1 MPMKDKDLFENN
13 CFPISWCEDEPKICE
28 RQNKDLTTLLAEL
41 EDIKNRID
49 DITAREWHLAKL
61 MKFHKAGFTE

>member
-1 MPMKDKDLFENN
+1 MKDKDLFENN
-13 CFPISWCEDEPKICE
+13 CFPISWCEDEQKIYE

>member
-1 MPMKDKDLFENN
+1 MKDKDLFENN
-13 CFPISWCEDEPKICE
+13 CFPISWCEDEPKIYE
-28 RQNKDLTTLLAEL
+28 RKNKDLTTLLAEL

-49 DITAREWHLAKL
+49 DINAREWHLAKL

>member
-1 MPMKDKDLFENN
+1 MKDKDLFENY
-13 CFPISWCEDEPKICE
+13 CFPISWCEDEPKIYE

>member
-1 MPMKDKDLFENN
+1 MKDKDLFENN
-13 CFPISWCEDEPKICE
+13 CFPIRWCEDEPKIYE

>member
-1 MPMKDKDLFENN
+1 MKDKDLFENN
-13 CFPISWCEDEPKICE
+13 CFPISWCEDEPKIYE

-49 DITAREWHLAKL
+49 DINAREWHLAKL